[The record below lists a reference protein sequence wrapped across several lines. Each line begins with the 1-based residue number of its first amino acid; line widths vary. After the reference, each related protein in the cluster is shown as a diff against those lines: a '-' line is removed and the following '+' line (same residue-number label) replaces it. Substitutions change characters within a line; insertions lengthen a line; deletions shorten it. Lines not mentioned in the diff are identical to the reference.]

1 MASDELDALL
11 ESAGTGVAGAT
22 AALSAKDLNR
32 LLAARAAG
40 FGKTGRGERP
50 ATDNAPT
57 APPPPPP
64 ADEVGAAFDALEA
77 SPDGSAALAPA
88 PVPAP
93 IPESADPDFGPTP
106 IHQARDR
113 DSLPTSVMPRPDRVE
128 TLAPEEVW
136 AEPAEDDDDE
146 KATARLPSWSPPA
159 EPLPPL
165 PPPPPPL
172 EPPRLSPPPPQFPA
186 PRVSPSA
193 PPATPAPWSTA
204 PTSTAPTSTAPTSS
218 ANLQLG
224 AARNIVD
231 EESTGLAPMPRASRV
246 GMILA
251 LVVGVITVI
260 AITAFLLRGSP
271 GDAKPSGDAAPT
283 AGPQA
288 PQAPGP
294 GSSVEPSSA
303 SPAEAAAR
311 AALWRFG
318 EGVRACA
325 LNVIGELPGTAPA
338 IPPSFSQLKAG
349 PYTSG
354 PSDYRSP
361 VYSCTNFRQSE
372 PQAFQIQW
380 QVFKGGNDGMAIAW
394 LDQDGDGAADR
405 ALGLRVRFIKK
416 GEVAIGEQIDVLEPL
431 PVVAR

>member
-11 ESAGTGVAGAT
+11 EIAGTGVAGAT

-40 FGKTGRGERP
+40 FGKTGRGQSQ

-77 SPDGSAALAPA
+77 SPDASAALAPA

-113 DSLPTSVMPRPDRVE
+113 DSLPTSVMDRPDRVE

-159 EPLPPL
+159 EPMPPL
-165 PPPPPPL
+165 PPPPPL
-172 EPPRLSPPPPQFPA
+172 SPPRLSPPPPMSPA

-193 PPATPAPWSTA
+193 PPPWSSA
-204 PTSTAPTSTAPTSS
+204 PASS
-218 ANLQLG
+218 APASSGNLQLG

-246 GMILA
+246 GMIIA
-251 LVVGVITVI
+251 LVISAITVI

-271 GDAKPSGDAAPT
+271 GDEKPSGDPAPS

-288 PQAPGP
+288 PQAPRP
-294 GSSVEPSSA
+294 GSSVEPGSV

-325 LNVIGELPGTAPA
+325 VNVIGELPGTAPA

-354 PSDYRSP
+354 PNDYRSP

-394 LDQDGDGAADR
+394 LDQNGDGAADR
-405 ALGLRVRFIKK
+405 ALGLRVRFVKK
-416 GEVAIGEQIDVLEPL
+416 GEVTIGEQIDVLEPL

>member
-11 ESAGTGVAGAT
+11 EIAGTGVAGAT

-40 FGKTGRGERP
+40 FGKTGRSQSQ

-77 SPDGSAALAPA
+77 SPDASAALAPA

-113 DSLPTSVMPRPDRVE
+113 DSLPTSVMDRPDRVE

-159 EPLPPL
+159 EPMPPL
-165 PPPPPPL
+165 PPPPPL
-172 EPPRLSPPPPQFPA
+172 SPPRLSPPPPMSPA

-193 PPATPAPWSTA
+193 PPPWSSA
-204 PTSTAPTSTAPTSS
+204 PASS
-218 ANLQLG
+218 APASSGNLQLG

-246 GMILA
+246 GMIIA
-251 LVVGVITVI
+251 LVISAITVI

-271 GDAKPSGDAAPT
+271 GDEKPSGDPAPS

-288 PQAPGP
+288 PQAPRP
-294 GSSVEPSSA
+294 GSSVEPGSV

-325 LNVIGELPGTAPA
+325 VNVIGELPGTAPA

-354 PSDYRSP
+354 PNDYRSP

-394 LDQDGDGAADR
+394 LDQNGDGAADR
-405 ALGLRVRFIKK
+405 ALGLRVRFVKK
-416 GEVAIGEQIDVLEPL
+416 GEVTIGEQIDALEPL

>member
-11 ESAGTGVAGAT
+11 EIAGTGVAGAT

-40 FGKTGRGERP
+40 FGKTGRAQSQ

-77 SPDGSAALAPA
+77 SPDASAALAPA

-113 DSLPTSVMPRPDRVE
+113 DSLPTSVMDRPDRVE

-159 EPLPPL
+159 EPMPPL
-165 PPPPPPL
+165 PPPPPL
-172 EPPRLSPPPPQFPA
+172 SPPRLSPPPPMSPA

-193 PPATPAPWSTA
+193 PPPWSSA
-204 PTSTAPTSTAPTSS
+204 PASS
-218 ANLQLG
+218 APASSGNLQLG

-246 GMILA
+246 GMIIA
-251 LVVGVITVI
+251 LVISAITVI

-271 GDAKPSGDAAPT
+271 GDEKPSGDPAPS

-288 PQAPGP
+288 PQAPRP
-294 GSSVEPSSA
+294 GSSVEPGSV

-325 LNVIGELPGTAPA
+325 VNVIGELPGTAPA

-354 PSDYRSP
+354 PNDYRSP

-394 LDQDGDGAADR
+394 LDQNGDGAADR
-405 ALGLRVRFIKK
+405 ALGLRVRFVKK
-416 GEVAIGEQIDVLEPL
+416 GEVTIGEQIDALEPL